1 MTWMKHIDRIE
12 ANGIGTG
19 LHMAGRRLH
28 RGIHRVIGSVSS
40 HVRHNVSSTAVA
52 KRNDVPARDL
62 TALTV
67 LGVGLVTANALRS
80 GCERGSRPDA
90 AAECVLRSP
99 RRDDDRLPAAHEHR
113 QSALRPRPRRAAVTL
128 GGTPRMERPAL
139 PAGIR
144 SPQLSNP
151 RSAECPGSPCIRRKT
166 GCHHKSA
173 PASSLRPRSPP
184 WRQLRRADVP
194 LQGRPRA
201 RTRRPAP
208 GRPRSP
214 RPAYAAHRAP

>member
-52 KRNDVPARDL
+52 KRNDVPACDL

-80 GCERGSRPDA
+80 GRERGSRPDA
-90 AAECVLRSP
+90 AAGCVLRSP

-113 QSALRPRPRRAAVTL
+113 QSALRPRPRRAAVNT
-128 GGTPRMERPAL
+128 GRNAPNGAPRPSRWH
-139 PAGIR
+139 
-144 SPQLSNP
+144 Q
-151 RSAECPGSPCIRRKT
+151 
-166 GCHHKSA
+166 A
-173 PASSLRPRSPP
+173 PAAIKSPLDRMPR
-184 WRQLRRADVP
+184 LP
-194 LQGRPRA
+194 LHQ
-201 RTRRPAP
+201 T
-208 GRPRSP
+208 
-214 RPAYAAHRAP
+214 